1 MANKRIY
8 QLDDIG
14 SYTNIDDGD
23 FLHISDTSDGN
34 KDKKVTILNILKK
47 ILGNR
52 AFGGSGNIVTA
63 DASSQTMSNKRI
75 DNIRLNSATAMTTT
89 GDVLNKLTGWDGQAT
104 DINKLTSIQTT
115 KAELNKLA
123 GWDGQ
128 ATDINKLTGIQTTK
142 TELSYLHGVT
152 GSIQNQ
158 INNISNVIVT
168 NLYHY
173 GIDVTISETGGYT
186 ISHND
191 LLTNA
196 GLGSSYLI
204 SYVGILISIYK
215 KSEENTYIQQNPVET
230 LDRVTITKTTHAIS
244 GQKKLDKIRL
254 KYDIGDNILISII
267 YRAIPVTG
275 V

>member
-14 SYTNIDDGD
+14 TYTNIDDGD

-52 AFGGSGNIVTA
+52 AFGGSGAIVTA

-89 GDVLNKLTGWDGQAT
+89 GDV
-104 DINKLTSIQTT
+104 INKLT
-115 KAELNKLA
+115 

-168 NLYHY
+168 NIYHY
-173 GIDVTISETGGYT
+173 GIDVTISGGNGYT

-196 GLGSSYLI
+196 GIGSGYLI
-204 SYVGILISIYK
+204 NYTGILISIYK
-215 KSEENTYIQQNPVET
+215 KSVTNTYLQQNPDET
-230 LDRVTITKTTHAIS
+230 SDRVTITKTTHPSS
-244 GQKKLDKIRL
+244 GQAMLDQIRL
-254 KYDIGDNILISII
+254 KYNDGDNILISII

>member
-1 MANKRIY
+1 MGNKRIY

-14 SYTNIDDGD
+14 TYTNIDDGD

-89 GDVLNKLTGWDGQAT
+89 GDV
-104 DINKLTSIQTT
+104 INKLT
-115 KAELNKLA
+115 

-168 NLYHY
+168 NIYHY
-173 GIDVTISETGGYT
+173 GIDVTISGTGGYT

-196 GLGSSYLI
+196 GLGSGYLI
-204 SYVGILISIYK
+204 SHVGILISIYK
-215 KSEENTYIQQNPVET
+215 KSAANTYLQQNPDET
-230 LDRVTITKTTHAIS
+230 SDRVTITKTTHPTS
-244 GQKKLDKIRL
+244 GQAKLDQIRL
-254 KYDIGDNILISII
+254 KYNDGDNILISII

>member
-8 QLDDIG
+8 ELDDIG
-14 SYTNIDDGD
+14 TYTNIADTD
-23 FLHISDTSDGN
+23 FLHISDTNDGN
-34 KDKKVTILNILKK
+34 KDKKVSILNILKK

-89 GDVLNKLTGWDGQAT
+89 GDVINKLTGWDGKAT

-115 KAELNKLA
+115 KAEL
-123 GWDGQ
+123 GYVHG
-128 ATDINKLTGIQTTK
+128 ATSNLQT
-142 TELSYLHGVT
+142 
-152 GSIQNQ
+152 Q
-158 INNISNVIVT
+158 IDNITAAMVT
-168 NLYHY
+168 NIYHY
-173 GIDVTISETGGYT
+173 GVDITISGTGGYT
-186 ISHND
+186 ITHND

-196 GLGSSYLI
+196 GLGSSSYVI

-215 KSEENTYIQQNPVET
+215 IAAANTYLQQNPDET
-230 LDRVTITKTTHAIS
+230 GQKVTITKTTHPIS
-244 GQKKLDKIRL
+244 GQTMLDKISF
-254 KYDIGDNILISII
+254 KYDATDNLLISII
-267 YRAIPVTG
+267 YRAIPVAG

>member
-1 MANKRIY
+1 MGNKQIY

-14 SYTNIDDGD
+14 TYTNIDDGD
-23 FLHISDTSDGN
+23 FLHISDASNGY
-34 KDKKVTILNILKK
+34 KDKKASILNILKK

-52 AFGGSGNIVTA
+52 TFGGSGNIVTA

-104 DINKLTSIQTT
+104 DINKLS
-115 KAELNKLA
+115 N
-123 GWDGQ
+123 
-128 ATDINKLTGIQTTK
+128 IQTTK

-158 INNISNVIVT
+158 INNINNVIVT

-173 GIDVTISETGGYT
+173 GMDVTISETDGYT

-191 LLTNA
+191 LRTNA
-196 GLGSSYLI
+196 GLGGSHLI

-215 KSEENTYIQQNPVET
+215 KSAANTYIQQNPDET
-230 LDRVTITKTTHAIS
+230 SERVIITKTIHPYS
-244 GQKKLDKIRL
+244 GQAMLDKISL
-254 KYDIGDNILISII
+254 KYNIGDNILISII

>member
-14 SYTNIDDGD
+14 TYTNIDDAD

-34 KDKKVTILNILKK
+34 KDKKVSILNILKK

-52 AFGGSGNIVTA
+52 TFGGSGNIVTA
-63 DASSQTMSNKRI
+63 DASYQTMSNKRI
-75 DNIRLNSATAMTTT
+75 DNIKLNSATAMTTT
-89 GDVLNKLTGWDGQAT
+89 GDVLNKLT
-104 DINKLTSIQTT
+104 
-115 KAELNKLA
+115 

-152 GSIQNQ
+152 GSIQGQ
-158 INNISNVIVT
+158 INGIIGAIIT

-173 GIDVTISETGGYT
+173 GIDVTISGTGGYT

-196 GLGSSYLI
+196 GLGSGYLI
-204 SYVGILISIYK
+204 SHVGILISIYK
-215 KSEENTYIQQNPVET
+215 KSAANTYIQQNPDET
-230 LDRVTITKTTHAIS
+230 GQKITITKTTHPTS
-244 GQKKLDKIRL
+244 GQAMLDKISL
-254 KYDIGDNILISII
+254 KYVIGDNILISII

>member
-34 KDKKVTILNILKK
+34 KDKKVSILNILKK

-52 AFGGSGNIVTA
+52 TFGGSGNIVTA

-89 GDVLNKLTGWDGQAT
+89 GDV
-104 DINKLTSIQTT
+104 INKLT
-115 KAELNKLA
+115 

-142 TELSYLHGVT
+142 TELSY
-152 GSIQNQ
+152 S
-158 INNISNVIVT
+158 
-168 NLYHY
+168 
-173 GIDVTISETGGYT
+173 
-186 ISHND
+186 
-191 LLTNA
+191 A
-196 GLGSSYLI
+196 
-204 SYVGILISIYK
+204 
-215 KSEENTYIQQNPVET
+215 
-230 LDRVTITKTTHAIS
+230 
-244 GQKKLDKIRL
+244 
-254 KYDIGDNILISII
+254 
-267 YRAIPVTG
+267 YRDW
-275 V
+275 

>member
-34 KDKKVTILNILKK
+34 KDKKVSILNILKK

-52 AFGGSGNIVTA
+52 TFGGSGNIVTA

-89 GDVLNKLTGWDGQAT
+89 GDVINKLTGWDGQAT

-115 KAELNKLA
+115 KAEL
-123 GWDGQ
+123 G
-128 ATDINKLTGIQTTK
+128 
-142 TELSYLHGVT
+142 YLHGVT

-168 NLYHY
+168 NIYHY
-173 GIDVTISETGGYT
+173 GIDVTISGTGGYT

-196 GLGSSYLI
+196 GLDSTYLI
-204 SYVGILISIYK
+204 SYTGIVISIYK
-215 KSEENTYIQQNPVET
+215 KSAANTYIQQNPDET
-230 LDRVTITKTTHAIS
+230 SDRVTITKTTHPTS
-244 GQKKLDKIRL
+244 GQAKLDQIRL
-254 KYDIGDNILISII
+254 KYNDGDNILISII

>member
-14 SYTNIDDGD
+14 TYTNIDDGD
-23 FLHISDTSDGN
+23 FLHISDTSDAN
-34 KDKKVTILNILKK
+34 KDKKVSILNILKK

-63 DASSQTMSNKRI
+63 DESYQIMSNKRI

-89 GDVLNKLTGWDGQAT
+89 GDVLNKLAGWDGQAT

-115 KAELNKLA
+115 KAEL
-123 GWDGQ
+123 G
-128 ATDINKLTGIQTTK
+128 
-142 TELSYLHGVT
+142 YVHGVT

-158 INNISNVIVT
+158 INNIAAAMVT
-168 NLYHY
+168 NIYHY
-173 GIDVTISETGGYT
+173 GIDVTISGTGGYT

-191 LLTNA
+191 LRTNA
-196 GLGSSYLI
+196 GLGSDYLI

-215 KSEENTYIQQNPVET
+215 KSAANTYIQQNPDET
-230 LDRVTITKTTHAIS
+230 SERVTITKTTHPTS
-244 GQKKLDKIRL
+244 GQAKLDKISL
-254 KYDIGDNILISII
+254 KYNIGDNILISII

>member
-34 KDKKVTILNILKK
+34 KDKKVSILNILKK

-52 AFGGSGNIVTA
+52 AFGGSGAIVTA

-89 GDVLNKLTGWDGQAT
+89 GDV
-104 DINKLTSIQTT
+104 INKLT
-115 KAELNKLA
+115 

-158 INNISNVIVT
+158 INGIIGAIIT

-173 GIDVTISETGGYT
+173 GIDVTISGTGGYT
-186 ISHND
+186 ISYSD
-191 LLTNA
+191 LRNNA
-196 GLGSSYLI
+196 GLDSTYLI
-204 SYVGILISIYK
+204 SYTGILISVYK
-215 KSEENTYIQQNPVET
+215 KSAANTYIQQNPDET
-230 LDRVTITKTTHAIS
+230 SDRVTITKTTHPSS
-244 GQKKLDKIRL
+244 GQAMLDKISF
-254 KYDIGDNILISII
+254 KYNDGDNILISII

-275 V
+275 A

>member
-1 MANKRIY
+1 MANKQIY

-14 SYTNIDDGD
+14 TYNNIDDGD
-23 FLHISDTSDGN
+23 FLHISDTNDGK
-34 KDKKVTILNILKK
+34 KDKKVSILNILKK

-52 AFGGSGNIVTA
+52 AFGGSGDIVTA

-89 GDVLNKLTGWDGQAT
+89 GDVLNKLTGW
-104 DINKLTSIQTT
+104 N
-115 KAELNKLA
+115 
-123 GWDGQ
+123 GQ

-158 INNISNVIVT
+158 INGIVSAITT

-173 GIDVTISETGGYT
+173 GVDITISGTGGYT

-196 GLGSSYLI
+196 GLGSGYLI
-204 SYVGILISIYK
+204 NYTGILISVYK
-215 KSEENTYIQQNPVET
+215 KSAANTYIQQNPDET
-230 LDRVTITKTTHAIS
+230 GEKVIITKTTHQYS
-244 GQKKLDKIRL
+244 GQAMLDQIRL
-254 KYDIGDNILISII
+254 KYNGGDNILISII

-275 V
+275 A

>member
-14 SYTNIDDGD
+14 SYTNIDDAD
-23 FLHISDTSDGN
+23 ILHISDTSDGN
-34 KDKKVTILNILKK
+34 KDKKVSILNILKK

-52 AFGGSGNIVTA
+52 TFGGSGNIVTA

-104 DINKLTSIQTT
+104 DINKLS
-115 KAELNKLA
+115 N
-123 GWDGQ
+123 
-128 ATDINKLTGIQTTK
+128 IQTTK

-158 INNISNVIVT
+158 INSINNVIVT

-173 GIDVTISETGGYT
+173 GADITISGLGGYT
-186 ISHND
+186 ISYND

-196 GLGSSYLI
+196 GLGSGFLI
-204 SYVGILISIYK
+204 NYIGILISVYK
-215 KSEENTYIQQNPVET
+215 KSAENTYIQQNPDET
-230 LDRVTITKTTHAIS
+230 SERVTITKTTHPIS
-244 GQKKLDKIRL
+244 GQTMLNKISF
-254 KYDIGDNILISII
+254 KYNDTDNILISII

>member
-1 MANKRIY
+1 MANKQIY

-34 KDKKVTILNILKK
+34 KDKKVSILNILKK

-52 AFGGSGNIVTA
+52 AFGGSGAIVTA

-75 DNIRLNSATAMTTT
+75 DSIRLNSATAMTTT
-89 GDVLNKLTGWDGQAT
+89 GDVINKLTGWDGQAT

-115 KAELNKLA
+115 KAEL
-123 GWDGQ
+123 G
-128 ATDINKLTGIQTTK
+128 
-142 TELSYLHGVT
+142 YLHGAT
-152 GSIQNQ
+152 SNLQTQ
-158 INNISNVIVT
+158 IDDITANIVT

-173 GIDVTISETGGYT
+173 GIDVTISGGNGYT

-196 GLGSSYLI
+196 GLGSGYLI

-215 KSEENTYIQQNPVET
+215 KSAANTYLQQNPDET
-230 LDRVTITKTTHAIS
+230 GQKITITKTTHPTS
-244 GQKKLDKIRL
+244 GQAMLDKISL
-254 KYDIGDNILISII
+254 KYDNGDNILISII

>member
-14 SYTNIDDGD
+14 SYTNIDDAD
-23 FLHISDTSDGN
+23 ILHISDTSDGN

-52 AFGGSGNIVTA
+52 AFGGSGDIVTA

-89 GDVLNKLTGWDGQAT
+89 GDVLNKLT
-104 DINKLTSIQTT
+104 
-115 KAELNKLA
+115 

-275 V
+275 A

>member
-14 SYTNIDDGD
+14 SYTNIDDAD
-23 FLHISDTSDGN
+23 ILHISDTSDGN

-52 AFGGSGNIVTA
+52 AFGGSGDIVTA

-104 DINKLTSIQTT
+104 DINKLS
-115 KAELNKLA
+115 N
-123 GWDGQ
+123 
-128 ATDINKLTGIQTTK
+128 IQTTK

-173 GIDVTISETGGYT
+173 GMDITISGTGGYT

-196 GLGSSYLI
+196 GLDSTYLI
-204 SYVGILISIYK
+204 SYTGIVISIYK
-215 KSEENTYIQQNPVET
+215 KSAANTYLQQNPDET
-230 LDRVTITKTTHAIS
+230 SDRVTITKTTHPSS
-244 GQKKLDKIRL
+244 GQAMLDQIRL
-254 KYDIGDNILISII
+254 KYNDGDNILISII

-275 V
+275 A

>member
-1 MANKRIY
+1 MADKRIY

-14 SYTNIDDGD
+14 TYTNIDDAD
-23 FLHISDTSDGN
+23 ILHISDTSDGN
-34 KDKKVTILNILKK
+34 KDKKVSILNILKK

-52 AFGGSGNIVTA
+52 TFGGSGNIVTA

-89 GDVLNKLTGWDGQAT
+89 GDVLNKLTGWDGQV
-104 DINKLTSIQTT
+104 
-115 KAELNKLA
+115 
-123 GWDGQ
+123 
-128 ATDINKLTGIQTTK
+128 TDINKLTGIQTTK

-168 NLYHY
+168 NIYHY
-173 GIDVTISETGGYT
+173 GIDVTISGTGGYT

-196 GLGSSYLI
+196 GLDSGYLI
-204 SYVGILISIYK
+204 NYTGILISVYK
-215 KSEENTYIQQNPVET
+215 NSAANTYIQQNPDET
-230 LDRVTITKTTHAIS
+230 SERVTITKTTHPFT
-244 GQKKLDKIRL
+244 GQAMLDKISF
-254 KYDIGDNILISII
+254 KYNDGDNILISII

-275 V
+275 SGV

>member
-1 MANKRIY
+1 MANKQIY

-14 SYTNIDDGD
+14 TYTNIDDAD
-23 FLHISDTSDGN
+23 ILHISDTSDGN
-34 KDKKVTILNILKK
+34 KDKKVSILNILKK

-52 AFGGSGNIVTA
+52 AFGGSGAIVTA

-89 GDVLNKLTGWDGQAT
+89 GDVINKLTGWDGQAT

-115 KAELNKLA
+115 K
-123 GWDGQ
+123 
-128 ATDINKLTGIQTTK
+128 
-142 TELSYLHGVT
+142 TELGYLHGAT
-152 GSIQNQ
+152 SYLQDQ
-158 INNISNVIVT
+158 IDNITAAMVT
-168 NLYHY
+168 NIYHY
-173 GIDVTISETGGYT
+173 GKDITISGTGGYI

-196 GLGSSYLI
+196 GLGSSSYAI

-215 KSEENTYIQQNPVET
+215 KSAANTYLQQNPDET
-230 LDRVTITKTTHAIS
+230 SERVTITKTTHPIS
-244 GQKKLDKIRL
+244 GQTMLDKISF
-254 KYDIGDNILISII
+254 KYNDTDNILISII

>member
-8 QLDDIG
+8 QLGDIG

-23 FLHISDTSDGN
+23 FLHISDTIDGN
-34 KDKKVTILNILKK
+34 KDKKVSILNILKK

-75 DNIRLNSATAMTTT
+75 DYIRLNSPTAMTTT
-89 GDVLNKLTGWDGQAT
+89 GDVLNKLTGW
-104 DINKLTSIQTT
+104 N
-115 KAELNKLA
+115 
-123 GWDGQ
+123 GQ

-168 NLYHY
+168 NIYHY
-173 GIDVTISETGGYT
+173 GIDVTISGGVAYT
-186 ISHND
+186 ISSSD
-191 LLTNA
+191 LRNNA
-196 GLGSSYLI
+196 GLGSGYLI
-204 SYVGILISIYK
+204 NYTGIVISIYK
-215 KSEENTYIQQNPVET
+215 KIAANTYIQQNPNET
-230 LDRVTITKTTHAIS
+230 GEPAKVTITKTTHQYS
-244 GQKKLDKIRL
+244 GQEMLDKISF
-254 KYDIGDNILISII
+254 KYNDGDNILISII
-267 YRAIPVTG
+267 YRAIPVAG

>member
-14 SYTNIDDGD
+14 TYTNIDDGD

-52 AFGGSGNIVTA
+52 AFGGSGAIVTA

-89 GDVLNKLTGWDGQAT
+89 GDV
-104 DINKLTSIQTT
+104 INKLT
-115 KAELNKLA
+115 

-168 NLYHY
+168 NIYHY
-173 GIDVTISETGGYT
+173 GIDVTISGGNGYT

-196 GLGSSYLI
+196 GIGSGYLI
-204 SYVGILISIYK
+204 NYTGIVISIYK
-215 KSEENTYIQQNPVET
+215 KSAANTYFLQNPEET
-230 LDRVTITKTTHAIS
+230 GEPAKVTIIKTTHPNS
-244 GQKKLDKIRL
+244 GQAMLDQIRL
-254 KYDIGDNILISII
+254 KYNDGDNILINII

>member
-1 MANKRIY
+1 MGNKRIY

-14 SYTNIDDGD
+14 TYTNIDDGD
-23 FLHISDTSDGN
+23 FLHISDTSDAN
-34 KDKKVTILNILKK
+34 KDKKVSILNILKK

-63 DASSQTMSNKRI
+63 DESYQIMSNKRI

-89 GDVLNKLTGWDGQAT
+89 GDVINKLTGWDGQAT

-115 KAELNKLA
+115 KAEL
-123 GWDGQ
+123 G
-128 ATDINKLTGIQTTK
+128 
-142 TELSYLHGVT
+142 YVHGVT

-158 INNISNVIVT
+158 INNIAAAMVT
-168 NLYHY
+168 NIYHY
-173 GIDVTISETGGYT
+173 GIDVTISGTGGYT

-196 GLGSSYLI
+196 GLPGSGYLI
-204 SYVGILISIYK
+204 SHVGILISIYK
-215 KSEENTYIQQNPVET
+215 KSAANIYLQQNPDET
-230 LDRVTITKTTHAIS
+230 SQIVTITKTTHPIS
-244 GQKKLDKIRL
+244 GQAMLDKISL
-254 KYDIGDNILISII
+254 KYSIDDNILISII

>member
-14 SYTNIDDGD
+14 PYTNIDDTD
-23 FLHISDTSDGN
+23 FLHISDTNDGN
-34 KDKKVTILNILKK
+34 KDKKVSILNILKK

-63 DASSQTMSNKRI
+63 DSSSQTMSNKRI
-75 DNIRLNSATAMTTT
+75 DNIKLNSATAMTTT
-89 GDVLNKLTGWDGQAT
+89 GDTINKLTGWDGKAT

-115 KAELNKLA
+115 KAEL
-123 GWDGQ
+123 G
-128 ATDINKLTGIQTTK
+128 
-142 TELSYLHGVT
+142 YVHGVT
-152 GSIQNQ
+152 GSIQDQ
-158 INNISNVIVT
+158 INGIVSAITT

-173 GIDVTISETGGYT
+173 GEDITIAGTGGYT

-196 GLGSSYLI
+196 GLSSSSYTI

-215 KSEENTYIQQNPVET
+215 KSAENTYIQQNPEET
-230 LDRVTITKTTHAIS
+230 GEPAKVTIIKTTHPTS
-244 GQKKLDKIRL
+244 GQAMLDKISF
-254 KYDIGDNILISII
+254 KYNDGDNILISII

-275 V
+275 A

>member
-14 SYTNIDDGD
+14 TYTNIDDAD
-23 FLHISDTSDGN
+23 FLHISDTSDAN
-34 KDKKVTILNILKK
+34 KDKKVSILNILKK

-63 DASSQTMSNKRI
+63 DGSYQTMSNKRI
-75 DNIRLNSATAMTTT
+75 DSIKLNSATAMTTT

-104 DINKLTSIQTT
+104 D
-115 KAELNKLA
+115 LNKLS
-123 GWDGQ
+123 
-128 ATDINKLTGIQTTK
+128 NIQTTK

-158 INNISNVIVT
+158 INNIAAAMVT
-168 NLYHY
+168 NIYHY
-173 GIDVTISETGGYT
+173 GIDVTISGTGGYT

-191 LLTNA
+191 LRTNA
-196 GLGSSYLI
+196 GLGSGYLI
-204 SYVGILISIYK
+204 SHIGILISVYK
-215 KSEENTYIQQNPVET
+215 KSAANTYIQQNPDET
-230 LDRVTITKTTHAIS
+230 SDRVTITKTTHPTS
-244 GQKKLDKIRL
+244 GQAMLDKISL
-254 KYDIGDNILISII
+254 KYNIGDNILISII
-267 YRAIPVTG
+267 YRASPVTG

>member
-14 SYTNIDDGD
+14 TYTNIDDGD

-52 AFGGSGNIVTA
+52 AFGGSGAIVTA

-89 GDVLNKLTGWDGQAT
+89 GDV
-104 DINKLTSIQTT
+104 INKLT
-115 KAELNKLA
+115 

-168 NLYHY
+168 NIYHY
-173 GIDVTISETGGYT
+173 GIDVTISGTGGYT
-186 ISHND
+186 ISYSD
-191 LLTNA
+191 LRNNA
-196 GLGSSYLI
+196 GLGSGYLI
-204 SYVGILISIYK
+204 NYTGIVISIYK
-215 KSEENTYIQQNPVET
+215 KSATNTYIQQNPDET
-230 LDRVTITKTTHAIS
+230 SDRVTITKTTHPSS
-244 GQKKLDKIRL
+244 GQAMLDKISF
-254 KYDIGDNILISII
+254 KYNDGDNILISII

-275 V
+275 A

>member
-14 SYTNIDDGD
+14 TYTNIDDAD
-23 FLHISDTSDGN
+23 ILHISDTSDGN
-34 KDKKVTILNILKK
+34 KDKKASILNILKK

-52 AFGGSGNIVTA
+52 TFGGSGNIVTA

-89 GDVLNKLTGWDGQAT
+89 GDVLNKLTGWNGQAT
-104 DINKLTSIQTT
+104 DL
-115 KAELNKLA
+115 
-123 GWDGQ
+123 
-128 ATDINKLTGIQTTK
+128 NKLTGIQTTK

-168 NLYHY
+168 NIYHY
-173 GIDVTISETGGYT
+173 GIDVTISGTGGYT
-186 ISHND
+186 ISYSD
-191 LLTNA
+191 LRNNA
-196 GLGSSYLI
+196 GLGSGYLI
-204 SYVGILISIYK
+204 NYTGIVISIYK
-215 KSEENTYIQQNPVET
+215 KSATNTYIQQNPDET
-230 LDRVTITKTTHAIS
+230 SDRVTITKTTHPSS
-244 GQKKLDKIRL
+244 GQAMLDKISF
-254 KYDIGDNILISII
+254 KYNDGDNILISII

-275 V
+275 A

>member
-23 FLHISDTSDGN
+23 FLHISDTNDGN
-34 KDKKVTILNILKK
+34 KDKKVSILNILKK

-52 AFGGSGNIVTA
+52 AFGGTGAIVTA

-89 GDVLNKLTGWDGQAT
+89 GDVLNKLTGWNGQAT

-115 KAELNKLA
+115 KAEL
-123 GWDGQ
+123 G
-128 ATDINKLTGIQTTK
+128 
-142 TELSYLHGVT
+142 YVHGVT
-152 GSIQNQ
+152 GSIQDQ
-158 INNISNVIVT
+158 INGIVSAITT

-173 GIDVTISETGGYT
+173 GVDITISGTGKYT

-196 GLGSSYLI
+196 GLGSGYLI
-204 SYVGILISIYK
+204 NYIGILISVYK
-215 KSEENTYIQQNPVET
+215 KSAANTYIQQNPDET
-230 LDRVTITKTTHAIS
+230 SERVTITKTTHPFT
-244 GQKKLDKIRL
+244 GQAMLDKISL
-254 KYDIGDNILISII
+254 KYNDGDNILISII
-267 YRAIPVTG
+267 YRAKPVTG
-275 V
+275 PGV

>member
-1 MANKRIY
+1 MANKQIY

-14 SYTNIDDGD
+14 TYTNIDDGD
-23 FLHISDTSDGN
+23 FLLISDTSDGN
-34 KDKKVTILNILKK
+34 KDKKVSILNILKK

-52 AFGGSGNIVTA
+52 AFGGSGAIVTA

-75 DNIRLNSATAMTTT
+75 DNINAAM
-89 GDVLNKLTGWDGQAT
+89 
-104 DINKLTSIQTT
+104 
-115 KAELNKLA
+115 
-123 GWDGQ
+123 
-128 ATDINKLTGIQTTK
+128 
-142 TELSYLHGVT
+142 
-152 GSIQNQ
+152 
-158 INNISNVIVT
+158 VT
-168 NLYHY
+168 NIYHY
-173 GIDVTISETGGYT
+173 GVDITISGPGGYI

-196 GLGSSYLI
+196 GLSSSIYAI

-215 KSEENTYIQQNPVET
+215 KSAANTYLQQNPDET
-230 LDRVTITKTTHAIS
+230 SDRVTITKTTHAIS

-275 V
+275 A

>member
-1 MANKRIY
+1 MGNKRIY

-14 SYTNIDDGD
+14 TYTNIDDAD

-34 KDKKVTILNILKK
+34 KDKKVSILNILKK

-63 DASSQTMSNKRI
+63 DGSYQTMSNKRI
-75 DNIRLNSATAMTTT
+75 DSIKLNSATAMTTT

-104 DINKLTSIQTT
+104 DINKLT
-115 KAELNKLA
+115 N
-123 GWDGQ
+123 
-128 ATDINKLTGIQTTK
+128 IQTTK

-158 INNISNVIVT
+158 INNIAAAMVT
-168 NLYHY
+168 NIYHY
-173 GIDVTISETGGYT
+173 GMDVTISGTGGYT

-196 GLGSSYLI
+196 GIGSGFLI
-204 SYVGILISIYK
+204 SHVGILISIYK
-215 KSEENTYIQQNPVET
+215 KSAANTYIQQNPDET
-230 LDRVTITKTTHAIS
+230 SERVTITKTTHPYS
-244 GQKKLDKIRL
+244 GQAMLDKISL
-254 KYDIGDNILISII
+254 KYNDGDNILISII

>member
-23 FLHISDTSDGN
+23 FLHISDTNDGN
-34 KDKKVTILNILKK
+34 KDKKVSILNILKK

-52 AFGGSGNIVTA
+52 AFGGSGAIVTA

-75 DNIRLNSATAMTTT
+75 DNIRLNSATAMTAT
-89 GDVLNKLTGWDGQAT
+89 GDT
-104 DINKLTSIQTT
+104 INKLT
-115 KAELNKLA
+115 

-158 INNISNVIVT
+158 INGIIGAIIT

-173 GIDVTISETGGYT
+173 GIDVTISGTGGYT

-196 GLGSSYLI
+196 GLDSGYLI
-204 SYVGILISIYK
+204 NYTGIIISIYK
-215 KSEENTYIQQNPVET
+215 NISNNVYIQQNPDET
-230 LDRVTITKTTHAIS
+230 GEKVTIIKTTHPHS
-244 GQKKLDKIRL
+244 GQAMLDQIRL
-254 KYDIGDNILISII
+254 KYNDGDNILINII

-275 V
+275 A

>member
-1 MANKRIY
+1 MANKQIY

-14 SYTNIDDGD
+14 DYTNIDDGD

-34 KDKKVTILNILKK
+34 KDKKASILNILKK

-63 DASSQTMSNKRI
+63 DASAQTMSSKRI

-89 GDVLNKLTGWDGQAT
+89 GDV
-104 DINKLTSIQTT
+104 INKLT
-115 KAELNKLA
+115 

-168 NLYHY
+168 NIYHY
-173 GIDVTISETGGYT
+173 GIDVTISGDSGYT
-186 ISHND
+186 ISYSD
-191 LLTNA
+191 LRNNA
-196 GLGSSYLI
+196 GLGSIYLI
-204 SYVGILISIYK
+204 SYTGIVISIYK
-215 KSEENTYIQQNPVET
+215 KSAANTYIQQNPNET
-230 LDRVTITKTTHAIS
+230 EEKVTITKTTHPTS
-244 GQKKLDKIRL
+244 GQAMLDKISF
-254 KYDIGDNILISII
+254 KYNDTDNILISII

>member
-52 AFGGSGNIVTA
+52 AFGGSGAIVTA
-63 DASSQTMSNKRI
+63 DESSQTMSNKRI

-89 GDVLNKLTGWDGQAT
+89 GDV
-104 DINKLTSIQTT
+104 INKLT
-115 KAELNKLA
+115 

-168 NLYHY
+168 NIYHY
-173 GIDVTISETGGYT
+173 GIDVTISGSSGYT

-196 GLGSSYLI
+196 GLGSGYLI
-204 SYVGILISIYK
+204 NYTGIVISIYK
-215 KSEENTYIQQNPVET
+215 KIGENVYVQQNPDEIGEKVI
-230 LDRVTITKTTHAIS
+230 ITKTTHPSS
-244 GQKKLDKIRL
+244 GQAKLDKINL
-254 KYDIGDNILISII
+254 KYVDGDNILISII

-275 V
+275 A

>member
-14 SYTNIDDGD
+14 TYTNIDDGD
-23 FLHISDTSDGN
+23 FLHISDTNDGY
-34 KDKKVTILNILKK
+34 KDKKVSILNILKK

-52 AFGGSGNIVTA
+52 TFGGSGNIVTA

-75 DNIRLNSATAMTTT
+75 DNIKLNSATAMTTT
-89 GDVLNKLTGWDGQAT
+89 GDTINKLTGWDG
-104 DINKLTSIQTT
+104 K
-115 KAELNKLA
+115 
-123 GWDGQ
+123 

-168 NLYHY
+168 NIYHY
-173 GIDVTISETGGYT
+173 GIDVTISGTGGYT

-196 GLGSSYLI
+196 GIGSGYLI
-204 SYVGILISIYK
+204 NYTGIVISIYK
-215 KSEENTYIQQNPVET
+215 KSAANTYLQQNPDET
-230 LDRVTITKTTHAIS
+230 LQRVTITKTAHPSS
-244 GQKKLDKIRL
+244 GQAMLDQIRF
-254 KYDIGDNILISII
+254 KFNAGDNILISII

>member
-14 SYTNIDDGD
+14 SYTNIDDAD
-23 FLHISDTSDGN
+23 ILHISDTSDGN

-52 AFGGSGNIVTA
+52 AFGGSGDIVTA
-63 DASSQTMSNKRI
+63 DASSQIMSNKRI
-75 DNIRLNSATAMTTT
+75 DNIKLNSATAMTIT

-104 DINKLTSIQTT
+104 DINKLS
-115 KAELNKLA
+115 N
-123 GWDGQ
+123 
-128 ATDINKLTGIQTTK
+128 IQTTK

-173 GIDVTISETGGYT
+173 GMDITISGTGGYT

-196 GLGSSYLI
+196 GIGSGYLI
-204 SYVGILISIYK
+204 SYTGIVISIYK
-215 KSEENTYIQQNPVET
+215 KSAANTYIQQNPDET
-230 LDRVTITKTTHAIS
+230 SDRVTITKTTHPTS
-244 GQKKLDKIRL
+244 GQAKLDQIRL
-254 KYDIGDNILISII
+254 KYNDGDNILISII

-275 V
+275 A

>member
-34 KDKKVTILNILKK
+34 KDKKVSILNILKK

-52 AFGGSGNIVTA
+52 AFGGSGAIVTA

-75 DNIRLNSATAMTTT
+75 DNIRLNSATAMTAT
-89 GDVLNKLTGWDGQAT
+89 GDTINKLTGWNGQAT

-115 KAELNKLA
+115 KAEL
-123 GWDGQ
+123 G
-128 ATDINKLTGIQTTK
+128 
-142 TELSYLHGVT
+142 YLHGVT
-152 GSIQNQ
+152 GSIQDQ
-158 INNISNVIVT
+158 INGIIGAITT

-173 GIDVTISETGGYT
+173 GVDITISGGVGYT

-196 GLGSSYLI
+196 GLGSGYLI
-204 SYVGILISIYK
+204 SYVGIVISIYK
-215 KSEENTYIQQNPVET
+215 KSATNTYIQQNPDET
-230 LDRVTITKTTHAIS
+230 SERVTITKTTHPFT
-244 GQKKLDKIRL
+244 GQAMLDKISF
-254 KYDIGDNILISII
+254 KYNDTNNILISII
-267 YRAIPVTG
+267 YRAQPVTG
-275 V
+275 SGV